1 MYFGKEEEKLMAELK
16 ISSDLQNLIKNIVR
30 DTYYPIGK
38 MYITM
43 GNEDPNETIGGTWEL
58 TASGKVLV
66 GVDPSDV
73 DFNTV
78 GKTGGE
84 KKHQLKIEEMPSHNH
99 LLCGSPADSADWI
112 EGVQRVKYDVNKKTA
127 SNTYT
132 LAQPVFNTG
141 GSQAHNNV
149 QPYVAVYMWKRIA

>member
-1 MYFGKEEEKLMAELK
+1 MYFGKEEEKLMAILK

-58 TASGKVLV
+58 TATGKVLV

-84 KKHQLKIEEMPSHNH
+84 KTHILKVDEMPSHNH

-112 EGVQRVKYDVNKKTA
+112 DGVQRVKYDVNKKTA

>member
-1 MYFGKEEEKLMAELK
+1 MYFGKEEEKLMAKLK

-58 TASGKVLV
+58 TAKGKVLV
-66 GVDPSDV
+66 GVDTSDV

-84 KKHQLKIEEMPSHNH
+84 KTHILKINEIPPHNH
-99 LLCGSPADSADWI
+99 NILKPRWSTSAGANAVYGSNGLGTGSA
-112 EGVQRVKYDVNKKTA
+112 YDNIGY
-127 SNTYT
+127 N
-132 LAQPVFNTG
+132 G
-141 GSQAHNNV
+141 GGEAHNNL

>member
-1 MYFGKEEEKLMAELK
+1 MAILK

-30 DTYYPIGK
+30 DIYYPIGK

-66 GVDPSDV
+66 GVDTSDV

-84 KKHQLKIEEMPSHNH
+84 KTHILKVEEMPSHNH
-99 LLCGSPADSADWI
+99 KIYGNPYGSATWI
-112 EGVQRVKYDVNKKTA
+112 DGVQRMKYDVNTKTA
-127 SNTYT
+127 SDTYQ
-132 LAQPVFNTG
+132 LDAPILNNG
-141 GSQAHNNV
+141 GGQAHNNL